1 MRRRKGI
8 SAALL
13 AAAFAAGPVQA
24 QVPLSDLTFVPACT
38 QVTGDV
44 DVVTAALGKAG
55 WTVASKLSDVMVED
69 IAWAN
74 STYYFGGDTGG
85 AFLERVLDMQRK
97 AARGLE
103 RKADIP
109 RSRTRFLTRGD
120 ETLVLALR
128 TSVLGAI
135 ELECRVTAKTD
146 SMAALRAALGDT
158 GAYPA
163 YAPLDELA
171 VGDGRITITLLNA
184 ARLEGFDA
192 PDAIIFTR
200 ATQAPKG

>member
-55 WTVASKLSDVMVED
+55 WKVASKLSDAMVED

-74 STYYFGGDTGG
+74 SAYYFGGDTGG
-85 AFLERVLDMQRK
+85 ASLAQVLDIQRK
-97 AARGLE
+97 SARGLA

-109 RSRTRFLTRGD
+109 RSRTRVLTRGD
-120 ETLVLALR
+120 DTLVLALR
-128 TSVLGAI
+128 TSVLGEI

-146 SMAALRAALGDT
+146 SMAALRGALGET

-163 YAPLDELA
+163 YAPLDDIA
-171 VGDGRITITLLNA
+171 VNDGKITITLLNA
-184 ARLEGFDA
+184 ARLAGFDA

-200 ATQAPKG
+200 ATQGTKG